1 MNQVTEM
8 AERTDERIGAP
19 PESTRRLRVCHVAY
33 TFYEAD
39 NRVIRYAREMAAR
52 GHVVDVIA
60 LRRSDVPL
68 IETIDG
74 VRVIRIQRR
83 SVNESKAGAYLAKLV
98 WFFTKA
104 SAVLTALHI
113 KRRYDVVHVH
123 NVPDFLVFSALIPKL
138 TGARIILDI
147 HDIVPELYKGKF
159 GITEQSGTF
168 RALLGVE
175 RASCSFAD
183 HVIVANDLWRE
194 TLLHRSTER
203 CTSILNYPDVSLFKP
218 LDRSQRNH
226 GAPFVFLY
234 PGSLNHHQGV
244 DVAIRAFALAKGE
257 MPDAQFH
264 VYGHGPARP
273 MLEQLVQELQLQ
285 ERVKI
290 MDRVPIQDMA
300 RIIAS
305 ANVGVVPKRA
315 DGFGNEAFSTKI
327 LEFMASGVP
336 VIVSRTRVDEH
347 HFNST
352 LVRFFTPGDE
362 RDLAAAMV
370 ELYRNTGDAQ
380 ARAES
385 ARTFAHLHSW
395 QRHGG
400 EYRRLVESLVR
411 PTWSGQAAA
420 L

>member
-1 MNQVTEM
+1 MGGGMTPANSREDQNS
-8 AERTDERIGAP
+8 ASALA
-19 PESTRRLRVCHVAY
+19 TRRLRVCHVAY

-52 GHVVDVIA
+52 GHQVDVIA
-60 LRRSDVPL
+60 LRRGDLPR

-83 SVNESKAGAYLAKLV
+83 SVTESKAAAYLAKLV
-98 WFFTKA
+98 WFLTKA
-104 SAVLTALHI
+104 SAVLTCLHLR
-113 KRRYDVVHVH
+113 RRYDVVHVH
-123 NVPDFLVFSALIPKL
+123 NVPDFLVFSALVPKF

-159 GITEQSGTF
+159 GITETSGTF

-183 HVIVANDLWRE
+183 HVIVANELWRD
-194 TLLHRSTER
+194 TLRRRSANQ
-203 CTSILNYPDVSLFKP
+203 CTAILNYPDVSLFKP
-218 LDRSQRNH
+218 LDTARTA

-244 DVAIRAFALAKGE
+244 DVAIRAFALAKDD
-257 MPDAQFH
+257 MPRAQLH
-264 VYGHGPARP
+264 IYGHGPARP
-273 MLEQLVQELQLQ
+273 MLEQLVDELALHQ
-285 ERVKI
+285 RVTIK
-290 MDRVPIQDMA
+290 DRVSIQEMA
-300 RIIAS
+300 AIIA
-305 ANVGVVPKRA
+305 AAHVGVVPKRA

-336 VIVSRTRVDEH
+336 VIVSKTRVDEH
-347 HFNST
+347 HFNPT

-362 RDLAAAMV
+362 RDLAAAML
-370 ELYRNTGDAQ
+370 ELYRNTGEAQ
-380 ARAES
+380 VRAEA
-385 ARTFAHLHSW
+385 ARRFALLHSW
-395 QRHGG
+395 QQHGG
-400 EYRRLVESLVR
+400 EYRQLVESLVR

>member
-1 MNQVTEM
+1 MAQVSDIRDRSDKR
-8 AERTDERIGAP
+8 APAPAP
-19 PESTRRLRVCHVAY
+19 PARRLRICHVAY

-39 NRVIRYAREMAAR
+39 NRVIRYATELARR
-52 GHVVDVIA
+52 GHLVDVIA
-60 LRRSDVPL
+60 LRRAGQPL
-68 IETIDG
+68 IETADG
-74 VRVIRIQRR
+74 VRAIHIQRR
-83 SVNESKAGAYLAKLV
+83 SVTESTAVVYLAKLV
-98 WFFTKA
+98 WFLTKA
-104 SAVLTALHI
+104 FTVLTCLHV
-113 KRRYDVVHVH
+113 RHRYDVVHVH
-123 NVPDFLVFSALIPKL
+123 NVPDFLVFSALVPKL
-138 TGARIILDI
+138 TGARVILDI

-168 RALLGVE
+168 KALLGVE

-183 HVIVANDLWRE
+183 HVIVANDLWRD
-194 TLLHRSTER
+194 TLLRRSANR

-218 LDRSQRNH
+218 LEASRRTT
-226 GAPFVFLY
+226 APFVFLY

-244 DVAIRAFALAKGE
+244 DVAIRAFALAKDE
-257 MPDAQFH
+257 MPDTQFH

-273 MLEQLVQELQLQ
+273 MLEQLVQELRLRG
-285 ERVKI
+285 RVKI
-290 MDRVPIQDMA
+290 MDRVPIQEMA

-347 HFNST
+347 HFNPT

-362 RDLAAAMV
+362 RDLATAMV

-380 ARAES
+380 LRAD
-385 ARTFAHLHSW
+385 AAHKFAHLNSW

-400 EYRRLVESLVR
+400 EYRQLVESLVR
-411 PTWSGQAAA
+411 PAWSGQAAA